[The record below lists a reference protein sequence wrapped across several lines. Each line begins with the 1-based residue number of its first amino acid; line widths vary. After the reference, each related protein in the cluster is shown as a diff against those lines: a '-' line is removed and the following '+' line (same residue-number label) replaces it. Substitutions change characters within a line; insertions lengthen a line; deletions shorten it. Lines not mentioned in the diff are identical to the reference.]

1 MLIAWRSR
9 SMPLQTD
16 SPMPDN
22 HFLSMIGRSSWSR
35 FARSS
40 VNPMRLLVRIGSA
53 SSSLSRADSG
63 SPTRYKGVTPWELLF
78 LVRR

>member
-22 HFLSMIGRSSWSR
+22 HFVSVIGRSSWSR

-53 SSSLSRADSG
+53 QLIAIARRFGVADA
-63 SPTRYKGVTPWELLF
+63 V
-78 LVRR
+78 